1 MTEDELN
8 SIREAQTANKQIP
21 GIYDQFSKYRSY
33 TVDELIEKY
42 HAEKDTF
49 AVIRFRSHGDTTR
62 KITFTDEIKG
72 EISMIDNYNDIVIL
86 KGDGLPTYHLA
97 HIVDDTLMRV
107 SLITRGDERLTSVPL
122 HLQLFG
128 AFQLPAPQYAH
139 LAPVCKMEEGKKRK
153 LSKRHDPEA
162 DVRFLFE
169 KGYSV
174 QGILEYLMNLAN
186 SNFEDWR
193 RENPDASLANFLFL
207 MEKMSV
213 A

>member
-1 MTEDELN
+1 MTERELN

-21 GIYDQFSKYRSY
+21 GIYGQFSTYRSY
-33 TVDELIEKY
+33 TVDELIAKY
-42 HAEKDTF
+42 HGEKERF
-49 AVIRFRSHGDTTR
+49 AVIRFRSPGDLTK

-97 HIVDDTLMRV
+97 HIVDDSLMRV
-107 SLITRGDERLTSVPL
+107 SLVTRGDEWLTSVPL
-122 HLQLFG
+122 HLQLFSI
-128 AFQLPAPQYAH
+128 FDLPAPKYAH
-139 LAPVCKMEEGKKRK
+139 LAPVCKMDEGKKRK

-169 KGYSV
+169 QGYSV
-174 QGILEYLMNLAN
+174 EGILEYLMTLAN

-193 RENPDASLANFLFL
+193 RAHPDLPLTDFSFSLETMN
-207 MEKMSV
+207 V